1 MLKYEFLGIL
11 QRELYNLP
19 KNEIKEQLNFYSEMI
34 DDGIEEGLSEE
45 EAVAKIG
52 SISEILS
59 QINREGERTFEVPM
73 AKKVQSKKQNESLKR
88 KLGAGAITLIA
99 IGSPIWISLL
109 AAAVSVAVAF
119 YAVIWS
125 AFAAVCAVELSLAA
139 IGVAGV
145 FYPIIF
151 IPQGAFLNSAFVFG
165 GALVC
170 LGLSVFL
177 WYGCKK
183 ILFCILELTKFS
195 FVKVKLLF
203 ERMRY

>member
-1 MLKYEFLGIL
+1 MTKREFLAVL

-19 KNEIKEQLNFYSEMI
+19 QSEVREQLNFYSEMI

-45 EAVAKIG
+45 EAVSKIG

-59 QINREGERTFEVPM
+59 QINREGVNTFEVPM
-73 AKKVQSKKQNESLKR
+73 RENPQGKKHNEAPKR

-125 AFAAVCAVELSLAA
+125 VFAAVCAVEISLAA
-139 IGVAGV
+139 VGVAGII
-145 FYPIIF
+145 YPILL
-151 IPQGAFLNSAFVFG
+151 IPQGALLNSAFVFG

-177 WYGCKK
+177 WYGCKE
-183 ILFCILELTKFS
+183 ILFGILKLTKFS
-195 FVKVKLLF
+195 FAKIELLF
-203 ERMRY
+203 KRRRY